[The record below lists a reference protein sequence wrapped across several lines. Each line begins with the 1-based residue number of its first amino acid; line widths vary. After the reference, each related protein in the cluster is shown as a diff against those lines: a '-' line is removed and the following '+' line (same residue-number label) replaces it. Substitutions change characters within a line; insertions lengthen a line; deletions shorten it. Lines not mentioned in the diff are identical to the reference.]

1 MRKLRLIC
9 IETLFGSTN
18 TYGPSV
24 QIGDDKCAQLM
35 FVIGTDGAGLTHP
48 EWRQN
53 FQFAITVQ
61 KIANQLYPGLF
72 RPIIIRNARYNQHL
86 TTRNNNNRS
95 RSNRKYIRRM
105 LKQHE
110 ISSKSARR
118 SNEIK
123 LTDYIIC
130 VIL

>member
-1 MRKLRLIC
+1 MPKLRLTY

-61 KIANQLYPGLF
+61 KIANKLYPGLF

-86 TTRNNNNRS
+86 TTGTTIIEVGATGNTLDECLNS
-95 RSNRKYIRRM
+95 MKYLAKVLDEAM
-105 LKQHE
+105 K
-110 ISSKSARR
+110 
-118 SNEIK
+118 
-123 LTDYIIC
+123 
-130 VIL
+130 